1 MPANPAFDASS
12 LATLACPACYG
23 ELRAENTRL
32 VCASCQ
38 RAYPIVDGIPVLIAG
53 REEPPCEAH

>member
-23 ELRAENTRL
+23 ELRAENMRL
-32 VCASCQ
+32 VCTICHC
-38 RAYPIVDGIPVLIAG
+38 AYPILDGIPVLIPG
-53 REEPPCEAH
+53 REETSPEAS